1 MTKIINLYGAPG
13 SGKSTGAVYIFSKL
27 KLKNI
32 NCELVT
38 EYAKDKVYEGS
49 TEVFKNQVYIFGK
62 QYFRIFK
69 LLDKVDYIIT
79 DSPLSLSLMYNQQE
93 FIEDELGALVSK
105 IYNSMN
111 NMNYLVKRVKPYN
124 SSGRF
129 QDEVESDVL
138 AKGFEDWLKY
148 HWIDFQK
155 VNGDESGYKTII
167 NEIQNV

>member
-13 SGKSTGAVYIFSKL
+13 SGKSTGAAYIFSRL
-27 KLKNI
+27 KLN
-32 NCELVT
+32 NVSCELVT
-38 EYAKDKVYEGS
+38 EYAKDKVYEGT

-62 QYFRIFK
+62 QYFRISK
-69 LLDKVDYIIT
+69 LLGKVDYIIT
-79 DSPLSLSLMYNQQE
+79 DSPLALSLMYNSQD
-93 FIEDELGALVSK
+93 FISNELKALVQK
-105 IYNSMN
+105 VYNSMD
-111 NMNYLVKRVKPYN
+111 NMNYLINRVKPYN

>member
-13 SGKSTGAVYIFSKL
+13 SGKSTGAAYIFSKL

-124 SSGRF
+124 PSGRF
-129 QDEVESDVL
+129 QDENASDII
-138 AKGFEDWLKY
+138 AQGFEQWLK
-148 HWIDFQK
+148 
-155 VNGDESGYKTII
+155 I
-167 NEIQNV
+167 NEIDFKCIDGNEIGYDSIIKDVI

>member
-13 SGKSTGAVYIFSKL
+13 SGKSTGAAYIFSKL

-69 LLDKVDYIIT
+69 LLGKVDYIIT
-79 DSPLSLSLMYNQQE
+79 DSPLALSLMYNQQE
-93 FIEDELGALVSK
+93 FIVDELRALVSK
-105 IYNSMN
+105 VYNSMD

-124 SSGRF
+124 PSGRF
-129 QDEVESDVL
+129 QDESSSDVI
-138 AKGFEDWLKY
+138 AQGFEQWLEHNDITFKS
-148 HWIDFQK
+148 
-155 VNGDESGYKTII
+155 VNDDEAGYDSII
-167 NEIQNV
+167 EEIV